1 MIGLRARR
9 KYFVSLATFPNKTIY
24 AANLPP
30 EPRCPRPLRR
40 WRQPPALLRSG
51 SSSGRG
57 ADGSSENESL
67 PARTFV
73 DLPDLV
79 RVVSIGRKVE
89 DLLANPESKE
99 WLSISTELCG
109 DIFATPFYKI
119 GSTKNTPDAAAI
131 PAARK
136 ADVKGNVS
144 KLEEQLREAK
154 KKMGK
159 GNIQKAVK
167 TAIDAA
173 EAAVSKGKPFCVT
186 HADVGLDTT
195 VVREAVVKAMDRFKV
210 ALLYVH
216 VSGDFNPRR
225 VMAAREGPRHSCPSS
240 WQKINQEPNNNNWM
254 SSNEKKYADQHHP
267 TTPKTL
273 NMTEGEKV
281 HVGILVNA
289 VVNLVRGGVTDMD
302 LLEAFLSRRIQ
313 PLEARDHTMWHY
325 SGLITLVE
333 SDPFHDYES
342 ETVIAHLTKLH
353 DIATLFTS
361 EEKIRHYYILKLFPF
376 SLKDDAKTW
385 FTSLA
390 PGCVRSPQDMVY
402 YFSEKYFLAHKKQAA
417 LQEIYNFAQAGEEK
431 VNSLRRFD
439 ESDITFDK
447 PSSLCLAEFDNF
459 V

>member
-1 MIGLRARR
+1 MAASRSMLETSQHAAGPSHASRRGPTIRSRATPRQPPAR
-9 KYFVSLATFPNKTIY
+9 SRLHSPAQSAACTAPPSASISAAAAPIRPDPTIY

-67 PARTFV
+67 PAQTFV

-109 DIFATPFYKI
+109 GTHISNTRDAAAFALLSEEGITKGVRRITAVTAECASQAMKLASSIDSDINEASKLDGATLEKKT

-154 KKMGK
+154 KIMGK

-195 VVREAVVKAMDRFKV
+195 AIREAVVKAMDRFKK
-210 ALLYVH
+210 
-216 VSGDFNPRR
+216 D
-225 VMAAREGPRHSCPSS
+225 
-240 WQKINQEPNNNNWM
+240 
-254 SSNEKKYADQHHP
+254 
-267 TTPKTL
+267 L
-273 NMTEGEKV
+273 N
-281 HVGILVNA
+281 
-289 VVNLVRGGVTDMD
+289 
-302 LLEAFLSRRIQ
+302 
-313 PLEARDHTMWHY
+313 
-325 SGLITLVE
+325 
-333 SDPFHDYES
+333 
-342 ETVIAHLTKLH
+342 
-353 DIATLFTS
+353 
-361 EEKIRHYYILKLFPF
+361 
-376 SLKDDAKTW
+376 
-385 FTSLA
+385 
-390 PGCVRSPQDMVY
+390 
-402 YFSEKYFLAHKKQAA
+402 
-417 LQEIYNFAQAGEEK
+417 
-431 VNSLRRFD
+431 
-439 ESDITFDK
+439 
-447 PSSLCLAEFDNF
+447 
-459 V
+459 